1 MNSGRA
7 PRQAPRR
14 RTDSRRTDRIRT
26 ERGRLRGVLVA
37 VGAVVAALTLA
48 ACSGGGKSG
57 GGGDTNFVTNT
68 GGISSLAKAD
78 RQDINDIAGETL
90 EGGKLDVAALK
101 GKIVVLNVWG
111 SWCGPCRAEAP
122 HFAAVAKETEA
133 KGVVFVGINTRDA
146 SKGAALAFEKDFG
159 IGYPSLYDP
168 AGKLILRG
176 FPKGT
181 LNPQAIPS
189 TIVLDRDGKIAARS
203 LMALDDEKLRTMI
216 DPLIA
221 EK

>member
-7 PRQAPRR
+7 PRRR
-14 RTDSRRTDRIRT
+14 SGR
-26 ERGRLRGVLVA
+26 RLRAILPVTVVA
-37 VGAVVAALTLA
+37 AALTLS

-57 GGGDTNFVTNT
+57 GGGNSNFVTNT
-68 GGISSLAKAD
+68 GGIATVAKAD
-78 RQDINDIAGETL
+78 RRAVKDIAGETL
-90 EGGKLDVAALK
+90 EGEKLDVADLR

-122 HFAAVAKETEA
+122 YLAKVAKETEA
-133 KGVVFVGINTRDA
+133 KGVAFVGINTRDPN
-146 SKGAALAFEKDFG
+146 KGPALAFEKDYG
-159 IGYPSLYDP
+159 VGYPSLYDP
-168 AGKLILRG
+168 VGKLIVNG
-176 FPKGT
+176 FPKGS

-203 LMALDDEKLRTMI
+203 LMALDAEKLRKMI